1 MTSPSDIGSFSSS
14 SFGPRY
20 TTFGPNEFRGTSVL
34 SSPRYKELDRR
45 QSYYDCTQHDGKG
58 YDFDGRIL
66 TLPGPGALVTSTQ
79 ALISSQVAP
88 FYVPLK
94 ARRPSAPYRLGRVIT
109 NAFTNMVFG
118 NQRFPSLRVDGD
130 SDTADFSQQLIK
142 STRLGS
148 KMIRARNI
156 GGAVGT
162 VGLSWCY
169 DRKGRPRVEVHN
181 GKFLYVHEW
190 DDREELI
197 PSWVTEVFLTG
208 KDVWDGVKKK
218 FLRKWFWQRRD
229 WSEEADV
236 SFVEVE
242 YQPNR
247 EPVWVIDDENSTKHD
262 DGFCHFSWIQNIPTE
277 EIDGLPDYDGLYEL
291 FDTLDILLSVIT
303 KGAVLNLD
311 PTLVLKMDPDI
322 LGTMG
327 IKKGSDQALA
337 VGEEG
342 GAEYLEL
349 NGTSLESGVKLFNEK
364 RRGALE
370 TAQCVVLDP
379 SESVGPDVS
388 SVAQRQKYGPM
399 TARCEI
405 FRDQYGDGMKRIL
418 EQMTEVARQKVGTTV
433 QVPRV
438 DDQGNPVPQ
447 TAEDG
452 SPMVDEQGKPVQ
464 AQDDAKMAVNLPPK
478 VVRMP
483 KKDPDGNPVMGD
495 DGKPVEDVQRV
506 PHVPGEGGELE
517 WVWPPYFQSTPADQ
531 SQAITTLS
539 AAAGGKPVLSQQTAV
554 EQASNV
560 YGVEP
565 EQEWARVQKDTKEDA
580 DRQAEQAKA
589 FGEQGDFGGGK
600 VGGEKDLPPGA
611 KPKPPGGR
619 FGGSAAPFGKKG
631 DDQPPQGEGEA

>member
-1 MTSPSDIGSFSSS
+1 MTSPSAVGSFGAS
-14 SFGPRY
+14 SFGDKY

-34 SSPRYKELDRR
+34 SSPRYRELDRR

-66 TLPGPGALVTSTQ
+66 TLPGPGAMVTSTQ

-94 ARRPSAPYRLGRVIT
+94 ARRPSAPYRLGRIIT

-130 SDTADFSQQLIK
+130 PDTADFSAALIK
-142 STRLGS
+142 ASSLST
-148 KMIRARNI
+148 KMIRARTV
-156 GGAVGT
+156 GGSVGT

-197 PSWVTEVFLTG
+197 PSWVTEVHLTSR
-208 KDVWDGVKKK
+208 DEWDGVKRK
-218 FLRKWFWQRRD
+218 FLRKWYWCRRD

-236 SFVEVE
+236 TFEQVE
-242 YQPNR
+242 YRPNQ
-247 EPVWVIDDENSTKHD
+247 EPVWVIDEKNSVRHD
-262 DGFCHFSWIQNIPTE
+262 DGFCHFAWIQNLPTE
-277 EIDGLPDYDGLYEL
+277 EIDGLPDYDGLYEI
-291 FDTLDILLSVIT
+291 FDTLDVLLSVIT
-303 KGAVLNLD
+303 KGAILNLD

-322 LGTMG
+322 LATMG
-327 IKKGSDQALA
+327 IKKGSDNALA

-349 NGTSLESGVKLFNEK
+349 NGTSLEAGVKLFNEK
-364 RRGALE
+364 RRGGLE

-405 FRDQYGDGMKRIL
+405 FRDQYGNGMKRIL
-418 EQMTEVARQKVGTTV
+418 DQMVEVARKKVGTTV
-433 QVPRV
+433 QVPSV
-438 DDQGNPVPQ
+438 DENGEPVQQTGEDGQPAFDQQGNPV
-447 TAEDG
+447 
-452 SPMVDEQGKPVQ
+452 Q
-464 AQDDAKMAVNLPPK
+464 AQEDAKLAVNLPPK
-478 VVRMP
+478 VVRTP
-483 KKDPDGNPVMGD
+483 QKDPDGMPVVGD
-495 DGKPVEDVQRV
+495 DGKPVEQVQRV
-506 PHVPGEGGELE
+506 PRMPGEGGELE

-539 AAAGGKPVLSQQTAV
+539 TAAGGKAVISQQTAV
-554 EQASNV
+554 EQASSV
-560 YGVEP
+560 YGIEP
-565 EQEWARVQKDTKEDA
+565 DQEWARVQKDTKEDA

-589 FGEQGDFGGGK
+589 FGADGDFGGGK
-600 VGGEKDLPPGA
+600 VGGEKDMPPGA
-611 KPKPPGGR
+611 KPKPK
-619 FGGSAAPFGKKG
+619 FGGSSAPFGQKG
-631 DDQPPQGEGEA
+631 DGDEGEGEA